1 MAIWISPSGESE
13 PYARHQKGYG
23 KNQNAFGCFQA
34 GLRQEEVV
42 RRPREGTVTKIWGKE
57 KYK

>member
-1 MAIWISPSGESE
+1 MAIRSRPSGESE
-13 PYARHQKGYG
+13 PYVRHQKGYG
-23 KNQNAFGCFQA
+23 KNQNAFGCFQV

-42 RRPREGTVTKIWGKE
+42 RRPREGTEAKILGKE